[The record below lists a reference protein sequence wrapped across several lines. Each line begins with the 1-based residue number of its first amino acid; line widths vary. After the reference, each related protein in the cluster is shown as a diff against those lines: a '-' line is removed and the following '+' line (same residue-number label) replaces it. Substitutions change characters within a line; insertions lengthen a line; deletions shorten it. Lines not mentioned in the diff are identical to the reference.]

1 MKLKSAVPWKMDSGG
16 RRGGVLLWKN
26 DTEPLEDVRSR
37 EHRQWPARHPREL
50 ANQTPS
56 RF

>member
-1 MKLKSAVPWKMDSGG
+1 MV
-16 RRGGVLLWKN
+16 LWKN

-37 EHRQWPARHPREL
+37 EYRQWPARHPCEL

-56 RF
+56 DSDNGARVGNRASERMH